1 MAGCREF
8 RQTRPVRNTCAL
20 IWPMEKTVVR
30 SRLLSLGIV
39 LLAAAIAA
47 GSESGQRTAFQSL
60 LTAPDTMEPGER
72 LAAQVVLTNPSDAP
86 ASCVVSYCLQVDSA
100 MFGGE
105 PPDPRFGSDHALGAR
120 SWTEADGKTIEEGS
134 LTDGKDYTDAE
145 TPWVRDHFSEAFQYV
160 DLGHTRKITR
170 ISYLSG
176 DANHSWKLDVAA
188 SPDGVA
194 YTPIPGLQAVDTF
207 KKWGTVVLPLRG
219 PVEARYLR
227 LRHHHD
233 GAKESI
239 IRMPCR
245 LSVYDGADDELWD
258 LPAVGEIVG
267 HGQTVVEIGGR
278 ASNTA
283 ALTVDRPLAPGA
295 YLLAARMECGQWRQ
309 LVYHRVLVLPKALE
323 EVTAESRFGINGA
336 NGDFAPLI
344 RRLGVGWVRFE
355 NLKWPFVS
363 PEPGVYRFD
372 GTVKP
377 WVVNHDAIFKAY
389 ADAGL
394 NVLPFLFMTAGYAS
408 SAPADVEPNRRS
420 FYPPKDPQQF
430 AEFAFQVAAR
440 YGTRPHEAS
449 VLKTAD
455 GVSGLGYLRVYEI
468 WNEPN
473 LTDPGWGPWVGT
485 KEQYLELLRAA
496 AEAVKR
502 ADPSAKVTN
511 AGYAGIQV
519 KTVDPLQAHTYAD
532 GKRPLDFVD
541 ILNVHFYSGRTA
553 PEIATDD
560 FNANQSGDT
569 TAEEDFRRLAAWRDR
584 NKPGMPIWLTE
595 TGYDSAGPYGT
606 DERTQAARLPR
617 VVMLA
622 LANGMDKVF
631 VYRESGS
638 QPSMHAASGLLRDDG
653 AMKPSWL
660 TYATLVRQLDG
671 VEGRAT
677 RLPCKDDNC
686 RLYAWQTGSQTILTG
701 WTVESDSRLDVNF
714 GHATVTDAFGHER
727 RMDLS
732 SGLPLSIFPVYIRDI
747 SESQAVEALLGQAR
761 AEEAQRQ
768 EQRRRLAQAE
778 AYLFNFGGEVPGVTL
793 DVGRERPYQAVLAAD
808 VYSEEK
814 GFGFSPGPA
823 AEDQDRAWIRSDLD
837 RTACKLM
844 KGHEFRFRAKATRYI
859 LRLGV
864 SPYGDARVTIRG
876 AAGGDKIL
884 DAAKGDAVVETML
897 DATGAPLSISVDNYA
912 NLRWLTA
919 VEQLSDE

>member
-1 MAGCREF
+1 MAGCREA
-8 RQTRPVRNTCAL
+8 RQTRPVRNTRAL
-20 IWPMEKTVVR
+20 IWPMEKVLVR
-30 SRLLSLGIV
+30 SRLLLLGMV
-39 LLAAAIAA
+39 LFVAATAAA
-47 GSESGQRTAFQSL
+47 SESGPQSSFQSL
-60 LTAPDTMEPGER
+60 LTAPDRMEPGER
-72 LAAQVVLTNPSDAP
+72 LAAQLVLTNPSDAP
-86 ASCVVSYCLQVDSA
+86 ASCVVSYSLQVDSV

-105 PPDPRFGSDHALGAR
+105 PPDPHFGSDHALGAR
-120 SWTEADGKTIEEGS
+120 SWTEADGKAIEEGS

-145 TPWVRDHFSEAFQYV
+145 TPWVRDHFSEALQYV
-160 DLGHTRKITR
+160 DLGQTRKITR

-194 YTPIPGLQAVDTF
+194 YTPIPELQGIDTF

-219 PVEARYLR
+219 PVETRYLR

-245 LSVYDGADDELWD
+245 LSVYDGADDESWD
-258 LPAVGEIVG
+258 LPNVGEIVG
-267 HGQTVVEIGGR
+267 ERRTVVEIGGR
-278 ASNTA
+278 ASEVVD
-283 ALTVDRPLAPGA
+283 LTVDRPLEPGA
-295 YLLAARMECGQWRQ
+295 YLLAARLECGQWRQ
-309 LVYHRVLVLPKALE
+309 LAYHRLLVLPKALE
-323 EVTAESRFGINGA
+323 KVTAESRFGINGA

-389 ADAGL
+389 ANAGL
-394 NVLPFLFMTAGYAS
+394 NVLPFLFMTASYAS
-408 SAPADVEPNRRS
+408 SAPPGVEPNRRS
-420 FYPPKDPQQF
+420 FYPPKDPEQF

-449 VLKTAD
+449 ALKTAD

-485 KEQYLELLRAA
+485 SEQYLELLRAA

-553 PEIATDD
+553 PEIATAD
-560 FNANQSGDT
+560 FNANQSGET

-617 VVMLA
+617 VIMLA
-622 LANGMDKVF
+622 LANGIDKVF

-653 AMKPSWL
+653 AMKPSWQ

-686 RLYAWQTGSQTILTG
+686 RLYAWQTGAQTILTA
-701 WTVESDSRLDVNF
+701 WNVEGETKLDISL
-714 GHATVTDAFGHER
+714 GRATITDAFGHER
-727 RMDLS
+727 RIDLN
-732 SGLPLSIFPVYIRDI
+732 SGLPLSIFPVYIRDFT
-747 SESQAVEALLGQAR
+747 EPQAVEALLGRAR
-761 AEEAQRQ
+761 AQEIQRQ
-768 EQRRRLAQAE
+768 EQHRRLAQAE

-793 DVGRERPYQAVLAAD
+793 DVGRERPYQAVRAAD
-808 VYSEEK
+808 VYSEQK

-823 AEDQDRAWIRSDLD
+823 AEDQNRAWIRSDLD

-844 KGHEFRFRAKATRYI
+844 KGHEFRFRAKAARYT

-876 AAGGDKIL
+876 AGGGEKIL
-884 DAAKGDAVVETML
+884 DAAKGDVVVETTL
-897 DATGAPLSISVDNYA
+897 DATGGPVSISVDNYA
-912 NLRWLTA
+912 NLRWLA
-919 VEQLSDE
+919 VVEQLSDE